1 MTWSQDSPAVKHTH
15 VDHVVQRITPVES
28 AANNAC
34 TAEPIKVD
42 LMLKLCQ
49 AAVTLSPAS
58 DRVSGVQN
66 TSLRRRLSPFLLHAC
81 TTFTNHVLAPRRPD
95 LAEIANKQ
103 SHSLPST
110 HSRQTVEW
118 KPAHSYINIINKTT
132 TKYVLT
138 VSAEQNQEYKR
149 FHSQNSAYMLMD
161 TTHPQTHT
169 RARTPPSDQT
179 DNNNTSHHTIKQGQ
193 RDAATHA
200 PPTPRPPQAPAGTP
214 AQQRPP
220 PWHRAHRR

>member
-103 SHSLPST
+103 SHSLPFT

-132 TKYVLT
+132 TKYLLT

-149 FHSQNSAYMLMD
+149 FHSQNTAYMLMD